1 MAFAD
6 RRCYLARM
14 RWLSF
19 ILPVLA
25 SAVLP
30 VSALAAPVE
39 INLSNFL
46 RTEREVSVLQGRTII
61 CLLGYNNCDVAL
73 SVLREKEIPADTPP
87 YVAIVPPYQK
97 KIPFKGVSILTLE
110 EVLALKAGQPAGI
123 QGVPPPDWAKPA
135 PEDRKFYER
144 IWRDGELRI
153 THFMGHRDLGVGK
166 TPDLFM
172 YGSYALELDKLRY
185 FADQWGFET
194 RQVDEIETELTAT
207 IAPGRV
213 VRIRIVDANVFCDD
227 EQELV
232 DAIERDVIKRDPRG
246 FIRSIDGRDTLKR
259 DLECPLQL
267 EASAEAKRRLFATLA
282 DPNED
287 MVFYQGHSRFGRGPD
302 FGPFSAKPG
311 KVNPKE
317 LIAAIVDSSVA
328 VMYFNGCSGGKNY
341 GTLIDKA
348 TKSGKTM
355 IWNEKAPNRLDGVD
369 DILLFTQ
376 SVFEARPLRAI
387 ERYMNL
393 TQERGEWANTVK
405 VSLARDLGT

>member
-1 MAFAD
+1 M
-6 RRCYLARM
+6 RLLA
-14 RWLSF
+14 F
-19 ILPVLA
+19 ILAVFA

-30 VSALAAPVE
+30 ISALAAPVE
-39 INLSNFL
+39 VNLSNFL
-46 RTEREVSVLQGRTII
+46 RTEREVSVLHGRTIV

-73 SVLREKEIPADTPP
+73 NVLREKEIPSDTRP
-87 YVAIVPPYQK
+87 YVALVPPYQK
-97 KIPFKGVSILTLE
+97 KIAFKGVSILTLD
-110 EVLALKAGQPAGI
+110 EVLALEEGQPEGS

-153 THFMGHRDLGVGK
+153 AHFIGYRDLGVGK
-166 TPDLFM
+166 NPDLFT
-172 YGSYALELDKLRY
+172 YGSYALELDKLQF
-185 FADQWGFET
+185 FASQWGFET

-207 IAPGRV
+207 IASGRV

-246 FIRSIDGRDTLKR
+246 YIRSIDGSDTLKR
-259 DLECPLQL
+259 DLDCALQL
-267 EASAEAKRRLFATLA
+267 EASAEAKKRLFATLA

-302 FGPFSAKPG
+302 FGPFSAKVG

-317 LIAAIVDSSVA
+317 LITAIVDSSVA

-376 SVFEARPLRAI
+376 SIFEARPLKAI

-405 VSLARDLGT
+405 VSLAKALGT

>member
-1 MAFAD
+1 
-6 RRCYLARM
+6 
-14 RWLSF
+14 
-19 ILPVLA
+19 
-25 SAVLP
+25 
-30 VSALAAPVE
+30 
-39 INLSNFL
+39 
-46 RTEREVSVLQGRTII
+46 
-61 CLLGYNNCDVAL
+61 
-73 SVLREKEIPADTPP
+73 
-87 YVAIVPPYQK
+87 
-97 KIPFKGVSILTLE
+97 
-110 EVLALKAGQPAGI
+110 
-123 QGVPPPDWAKPA
+123 
-135 PEDRKFYER
+135 
-144 IWRDGELRI
+144 
-153 THFMGHRDLGVGK
+153 MGK
-166 TPDLFM
+166 NPDLFV
-172 YGSYALELDKLRY
+172 YGSYALELDKLKF
-185 FADQWGFET
+185 FASQWGFET
-194 RQVDEIETELTAT
+194 RRVDEIETELTAT

-246 FIRSIDGRDTLKR
+246 YIRSIDGSDTLKR
-259 DLECPLQL
+259 DLDCPLQL
-267 EASAEAKRRLFATLA
+267 EASAEAKKRLFATLA

-302 FGPFSAKPG
+302 FGPFSAKVG

-317 LIAAIVDSSVA
+317 LITAIVNSSVA

-376 SVFEARPLRAI
+376 SIFEARPLKAI

-405 VSLARDLGT
+405 VSLAKALGT

>member
-1 MAFAD
+1 
-6 RRCYLARM
+6 M

-19 ILPVLA
+19 ILSVLA
-25 SAVLP
+25 SALLP
-30 VSALAAPVE
+30 VSALAEPVA
-39 INLSNFL
+39 INLGNFL
-46 RTEREVSVLQGRTII
+46 RTEREVSVLQGRTIV

-73 SVLREKEIPADTPP
+73 KVLQDKEIPSDAPP
-87 YVAIVPPYQK
+87 YIAIVPPYQK
-97 KIPFKGVSILTLE
+97 KVPFKGLGILTFE
-110 EVLALKAGQPAGI
+110 EVLALKSGRPEGML
-123 QGVPPPDWAKPA
+123 GVPPPDWAKPA

-185 FADQWGFET
+185 FASEWGFET
-194 RQVDEIETELTAT
+194 RRVDEIETELTAT

-227 EQELV
+227 ERELV
-232 DAIERDVIKRDPRG
+232 DAIERDVIERDPRG
-246 FIRSIDGRDTLKR
+246 YIRSIEGVDTLKR
-259 DLECPLQL
+259 DLDCPRQL
-267 EASAEAKRRLFATLA
+267 EASAEAKARLFATLA

-317 LIAAIVDSSVA
+317 LIAAIVNSTVA

-376 SVFEARPLRAI
+376 SVFEARPLKAI